1 MGISNYKIS
10 VQSNYVLVERPK
22 NYEVVLKEMP
32 AVLTK
37 LSAVCKESGCRKVLI
52 LGSKTKVNLDTLDIY
67 NLGEQIASLRL
78 QIAIVDSHD
87 ASIDDESFLETVVFS
102 RGGPLQFFMDEEE
115 AKDWLEIL

>member
-1 MGISNYKIS
+1 MGISDYKIS
-10 VQSNYVLVERPK
+10 VQSNFVLVERPK

-32 AVLTK
+32 AMLTK

-78 QIAIVDSHD
+78 QIAIVESHD
-87 ASIDDESFLETVVFS
+87 ASIDDENFLETVVFS
-102 RGGPLQFFMDEEE
+102 RGGPLQFFMDEGD
-115 AKDWLEIL
+115 AKDWLEIS